1 MSTKP
6 KPDKPMIWLGKYLSL
21 ALTMPAS
28 VAAGYLLGTLADH
41 YLHLPLL
48 RAVGIILG
56 MVAGLLQ
63 VLREL
68 DRDRRRNK

>member
-1 MSTKP
+1 MSIKP
-6 KPDKPMIWLGKYLSL
+6 KPDKPMIWLSKYLSL

-28 VAAGYLLGTLADH
+28 VAAGYLLGTFADH

-56 MVAGLLQ
+56 MVAGLIQ

-68 DRDRRRNK
+68 DRDSRRNK